1 MAAENTE
8 IMSKIQLQL
17 LLMIKFTVILI
28 NAAVVNCVMEYTGC
42 TFPIK
47 KNLLSILTLF
57 KLSIMTFEIYFFSTI
72 IGLAAC
78 STSFRDTLDA
88 EPETF
93 PII

>member
-1 MAAENTE
+1 
-8 IMSKIQLQL
+8 
-17 LLMIKFTVILI
+17 MIKFTIILI
-28 NAAVVNCVMEYTGC
+28 NAVIVNCVMEYTEC

-47 KNLLSILTLF
+47 KNVLSILTLF
-57 KLSIMTFEIYFFSTI
+57 ELSIMTFEIYFFSTI
-72 IGLAAC
+72 ILAAC